1 MKIEIK
7 SIFGELIFEYE
18 CENNTIKKTVEK
30 AVKEK
35 VSLRLANL
43 RLANLSSA
51 NLSSSDL
58 SSANLSSADL
68 SSADLSS
75 ANLSSADLSS
85 ANLSLADLYSANLP
99 IYCKWNHSIVNN
111 KIKIGCKSQT
121 IEEWDLFFESDEIY
135 ETKRNTDEFK
145 QIEAVY
151 LAYKSYLIH
160 LNK

>member
-35 VSLRLANL
+35 VSLSSANLRLANL
-43 RLANLSSA
+43 YSVNLSSANLSSA
-51 NLSSSDL
+51 NLSSANL
-58 SSANLSSADL
+58 YSANLSSADL
-68 SSADLSS
+68 S
-75 ANLSSADLSS
+75 
-85 ANLSLADLYSANLP
+85 SANLP